1 MLKQSSAFAGFST
14 NDIKAAKEFYSNALG
29 LDVTE
34 DQMGSL
40 EVHTSGNNPIIV
52 YPKENHVP
60 ATFTILNFPVDD
72 IDRAVDDLQSR
83 GVKFEHYDGDIKT
96 DEKGIVRGENGSPH
110 AAWFK
115 DPSGNILSLMQFTI
129 E

>member
-1 MLKQSSAFAGFST
+1 MLKQSQAFAGFSVT
-14 NDIKAAKEFYSNALG
+14 DIKAAKEFYSYSLG

-34 DQMGSL
+34 KPNGFLDL
-40 EVHTSGNNPIIV
+40 HTSGNNPIIV

-60 ATFTILNFPVDD
+60 ASYTILNFPVDD
-72 IDRAVDDLQSR
+72 IDPVVDDLQSR
-83 GVKFEHYDGDIKT
+83 GVKFEHYEGDIQT

-115 DPSGNILSLMQFTI
+115 DPAGNILSLMQFTV
-129 E
+129 